1 MLKTF
6 PKKHLIAAGTL
17 SAVVG
22 LAFVLSP
29 GDPAEA
35 GRTSVSLDQAASK
48 PEEKAQPE
56 TASEPDSVVAS
67 SQPEAQRPSD
77 EPEEIAKADQPA
89 QETAPAPVAPAEPE
103 LDWQRFT
110 IKSGDSL
117 TTLFKKAG
125 FNSSLMFSVIHGEGD
140 AGKLER
146 LYAGE
151 SIAFATN
158 DSGDLQQIELTRNRL
173 ESLHIERQD
182 GGFAG
187 QIVTRE
193 PEPRPVY
200 RHGVID
206 DSLYLSARDAGLD
219 DRLTMEMAGIFGW
232 DIDFVYDIRKGDKF
246 EVLYQDLY
254 LDDEKI
260 DTGNIL
266 AAKFI
271 NRGKETIALRYTD
284 ENGDTDYYTPD
295 GHSLRKAIL
304 RTPINARVSSPFNLQ
319 RRHPVLGVVRP
330 HEGTDYAAPPGTP
343 IKAAGNGRVV
353 SAGWK
358 GGYGRAVVIQHGDNI
373 STLYAHMRAIA
384 KGMRSGVRVKQGQT
398 IGYLGSSGLATG
410 PHLHY
415 EFRIN
420 GAPRNSRTVKLP
432 DASPV
437 PKAEM
442 ARFQAKTQTLLTAL
456 NEARGERQI
465 ALGPESE

>member
-22 LAFVLSP
+22 LAFMASP

-35 GRTSVSLDQAASK
+35 GRTSISLNQADARPDEVKQTEAAPPPVTAAEPIHQDTSA
-48 PEEKAQPE
+48 PTEEPK
-56 TASEPDSVVAS
+56 
-67 SQPEAQRPSD
+67 
-77 EPEEIAKADQPA
+77 EIAKANPPA
-89 QETAPAPVAPAEPE
+89 QETSPTAQTSVEPQLE
-103 LDWQRFT
+103 WQRFT

-125 FNSSLMFSVIHGEGD
+125 FDSGLMFSVIHGDGD
-140 AGKLER
+140 ASQLER

-151 SIAFATN
+151 SIGFAQDGN
-158 DSGDLQQIELTRNRL
+158 GELQQVKLTRNRL
-173 ESLHIERQD
+173 ESLLIERQGD
-182 GGFAG
+182 GFTGT
-187 QIVTRE
+187 ILKRE

-206 DSLYLSARDAGLD
+206 DSLYLSARDAGLN
-219 DRLTMEMAGIFGW
+219 DRLTMEMADIFGW
-232 DIDFVYDIRKGDKF
+232 NIDFVYDIRKGDKF

-254 LDDEKI
+254 LDDKRI
-260 DTGNIL
+260 DTGDIL

-271 NRGKETIALRYTD
+271 NRGKETVALRYTD
-284 ENGDTDYYTPD
+284 KNGDTDYYTPD

-343 IKAAGNGRVV
+343 IKAAGNGRIV

-384 KGMRSGVRVKQGQT
+384 KGIRSGVRVKQGQT

-420 GAPRNSRTVKLP
+420 GKPRNSRTVKLP

-442 ARFQAKTQTLLTAL
+442 ARFQAQTQTLLTAL